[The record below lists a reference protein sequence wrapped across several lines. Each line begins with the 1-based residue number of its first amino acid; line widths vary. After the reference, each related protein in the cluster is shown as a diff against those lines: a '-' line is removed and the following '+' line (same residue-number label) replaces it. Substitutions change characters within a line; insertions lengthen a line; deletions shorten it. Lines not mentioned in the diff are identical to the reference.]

1 MSQATFIALP
11 QQEGSVQVLIENTVA
26 QVGPLLAQALV
37 YNIGGH
43 AQRSELDKLCE
54 PFKKLVVR
62 QTHAKKW
69 LEAALLA
76 DNFPSD
82 KVDAKDRL
90 VFLQKV
96 TK

>member
-1 MSQATFIALP
+1 MINNVMT
-11 QQEGSVQVLIENTVA
+11 
-26 QVGPLLAQALV
+26 QVGPLVAQALI

-54 PFKKLVVR
+54 PVKKLIVR
-62 QTHAKKW
+62 HMHAKKW

-82 KVDAKDRL
+82 KVETKDKM
-90 VFLQKV
+90 VFLQKI

>member
-1 MSQATFIALP
+1 MINNAIT
-11 QQEGSVQVLIENTVA
+11 
-26 QVGPLLAQALV
+26 QVGPLVAQALI

-43 AQRSELDKLCE
+43 AQRSELERLSE
-54 PFKKLVVR
+54 PIKKLIVR
-62 QTHAKKW
+62 HMYAKKW

-82 KVDAKDRL
+82 KVTTKDKTL
-90 VFLQKV
+90 FLQKI